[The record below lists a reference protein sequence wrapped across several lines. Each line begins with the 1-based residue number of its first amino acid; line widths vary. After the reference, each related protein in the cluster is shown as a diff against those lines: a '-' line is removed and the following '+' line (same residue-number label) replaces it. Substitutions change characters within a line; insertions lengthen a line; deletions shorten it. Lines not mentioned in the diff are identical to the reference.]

1 MPLPSNTLRCAATLE
16 TRLTKPSS
24 TKACTSHRAAWWLSA
39 VLFSGVV
46 AQAQTAPTVSP
57 AAPAIA
63 TAPASDPSSVLNS
76 GLNAPLFYQLLL
88 GELNVRGGDPGAGY
102 SLILDAA
109 RKQRDPALFR
119 RAVEV
124 ALQSRSGE
132 AALTA
137 ARAWSVDQP
146 KDPEAER
153 FVLQILLALNRV
165 EQTGPVLRAII
176 ERNPPAE
183 RSNTINA
190 IPQTFARVPDKASAL
205 AVVREALAPALK
217 QRDQAAAAWT
227 TIGRMQLALDQ
238 PGLALTSA
246 REGHAAD
253 PASPFPALLALE
265 LLERGQED
273 AEPIVLRQLQAGTDE
288 GKSQDAAVALTYARV
303 LLDLQRNPQA
313 RVQLDGLTTRR
324 PDLPEP
330 WLLLASLQVQVNSLP
345 AAAQSLHTFMTL
357 ARQSGDERV
366 LRGLTQA
373 YLLMAQI
380 AEKQQDFVAANAWLD
395 RIENADEIM
404 AAQMRRA
411 SLLARQGQRD
421 EARALLRNLPE
432 RRSGD
437 ARLKLVA
444 EAQLLRDLKDHRG
457 AYEVYGE
464 ALKRFPDDA
473 ELLYDQA
480 MMAEK
485 ADLLDEMERL
495 LRQLIAAKPDHHHAY
510 NALGYSLADRNLRL
524 VEAKQLIEKA
534 VSLAPDDAYIQ
545 DSLGWVEFRLGNT
558 ARALEILAA
567 AYAKR
572 PDAEIAAHLG
582 EVLWVS
588 GQREQALNIWREGLL
603 AASDSET
610 LQSTFKRLQVK
621 P

>member
-1 MPLPSNTLRCAATLE
+1 MNTSRRVATLE
-16 TRLTKPSS
+16 TRTKKPPARRS
-24 TKACTSHRAAWWLSA
+24 RARVAWGWWLGA
-39 VLFSGVV
+39 ALLAAGA
-46 AQAQTAPTVSP
+46 AQAQDAPLSPPVVPAEKAASTP
-57 AAPAIA
+57 AA
-63 TAPASDPSSVLNS
+63 SVSRSALT
-76 GLNAPLFYQLLL
+76 APLFYQLLL
-88 GELNVRGGDPGAGY
+88 GELNVRAGDAGAGY

-109 RKQRDPALFR
+109 RKQRDPALYR

-132 AALTA
+132 AALGA
-137 ARAWSVDQP
+137 ARAWSQDQP
-146 KDPEAER
+146 QDAEAER

-165 EQTGPVLRAII
+165 HETGPVLRAII
-176 ERNPPAE
+176 ERTPAGE

-190 IPQTFARVPDKASAL
+190 IPQTFARVADKAGAL
-205 AVVREALAPALK
+205 AVVRGALTPSLK
-217 QRDQAAAAWT
+217 QSGQAAAAWT
-227 TIGRMQLALDQ
+227 TIGRMQLALEQ

-246 REGHAAD
+246 REGHAAE

-265 LLERGQED
+265 LFERGQD
-273 AEPIVLRQLQAGTDE
+273 GAEAIVLRQIEADTQRQ
-288 GKSQDAAVALTYARV
+288 SPDAAVALTYARV
-303 LLDLQRNPQA
+303 LLDLQRNAQA
-313 RVQLDGLTTRR
+313 RAQLDALTTRR

-330 WLLLASLQVQVNSLP
+330 WLLLASLQVQANSLP
-345 AAAQSLHTFMTL
+345 PATQSLQTFMTL

-366 LRGLTQA
+366 QRGLTQA

-380 AEKQQDFVAANAWLD
+380 AEKQQDFTAANAWLD

-432 RRSGD
+432 RRNGD

-444 EAQLLRDLKDHRG
+444 EAQLMRDLKDYRA

-464 ALKRFPDDA
+464 AVKRFPDDT

-480 MMAEK
+480 MMAER
-485 ADLLDEMERL
+485 ADLMDEMERL
-495 LRQLIAAKPDHHHAY
+495 LRQLIAAKPDHYHAH
-510 NALGYSLADRNLRL
+510 NALGYSLADRNVRL
-524 VEAKQLIEKA
+524 VEARQLIEKA
-534 VSLAPDDAYIQ
+534 VSLSPNDAYIQ

-558 ARALEILAA
+558 ARALEILTA

-582 EVLWVS
+582 EVLWVR
-588 GQREQALNIWREGLL
+588 GQREQALKIWREGLL
-603 AASDSET
+603 AAGDNET
-610 LQSTFKRLQVK
+610 LQETLKRLQVK

>member
-1 MPLPSNTLRCAATLE
+1 MNTLRRVATPK
-16 TRLTKPSS
+16 TRPTNP
-24 TKACTSHRAAWWLSA
+24 AGAEARTSPRAAWWLSA
-39 VLFSGVV
+39 ALLAGGA
-46 AQAQTAPTVSP
+46 AQAQTAPTAAP
-57 AAPAIA
+57 AAPAISAGA
-63 TAPASDPSSVLNS
+63 TEAARPLSSELD
-76 GLNAPLFYQLLL
+76 APLFYQLLL

-137 ARAWSVDQP
+137 ARAWSADQP
-146 KDPEAER
+146 KDAEAER
-153 FVLQILLALNRV
+153 FVLQILLTLNRI
-165 EQTGPVLRAII
+165 EETGPVLRAII
-176 ERNPPAE
+176 ERNPAAE

-190 IPQTFARVPDKASAL
+190 IPQTFARVPDKATAL

-238 PGLALTSA
+238 PGATLTSA
-246 REGHAAD
+246 REGHTAD

-265 LLERGQED
+265 LFERGQED
-273 AEPIVLRQLQAGTDE
+273 AEPIVLRQLQASAQGNP
-288 GKSQDAAVALTYARV
+288 QDTAVALTYARV
-303 LLDLQRNPQA
+303 LLDLQRNAQA
-313 RVQLDGLTTRR
+313 RTQLDALTTRR
-324 PDLPEP
+324 PELPEP
-330 WLLLASLQVQVNSLP
+330 WLLLATLQVQANSLP
-345 AAAQSLHTFMTL
+345 AAAQSLQTFMTL

-366 LRGLTQA
+366 ARGLTQA
-373 YLLMAQI
+373 YLIMAQI
-380 AEKQQDFVAANAWLD
+380 AEKQQDFAAANAWLD
-395 RIENADEIM
+395 RIENAEDIM

-411 SLLARQGQRD
+411 SLLARQGQVAQ
-421 EARALLRNLPE
+421 ARALLRNLPE
-432 RRSGD
+432 RRNGD

-444 EAQLLRDLKDHRG
+444 EAQLLRDLKDHQG
-457 AYEVYGE
+457 AFEVYGE
-464 ALKRFPDDA
+464 AVKRFPDDV

-485 ADLLDEMERL
+485 ADLLSEMERL
-495 LRQLIAAKPDHHHAY
+495 LRQLIAVKPDHHHAY

-524 VEAKQLIEKA
+524 TEAKQLIEKA

-558 ARALEILAA
+558 TRALEILAE

-582 EVLWVS
+582 EVLWS
-588 GQREQALNIWREGLL
+588 NGQREQALKIWREGLL
-603 AASDSET
+603 ADSDNET
-610 LQSTFKRLQVK
+610 LQDTFKRLQVK

>member
-1 MPLPSNTLRCAATLE
+1 MPLPLNTLRCAATPE
-16 TRLTKPSS
+16 IRPTHPAGTGARS
-24 TKACTSHRAAWWLSA
+24 SHRAAWWLGA
-39 VLFSGVV
+39 VLLMGGA
-46 AQAQTAPTVSP
+46 AQAQNTPAAAQTAPVNVTE
-57 AAPAIA
+57 AA
-63 TAPASDPSSVLNS
+63 SSLSSVVNS
-76 GLNAPLFYQLLL
+76 ALNAPLFYQLLL
-88 GELNVRGGDPGAGY
+88 GELNVRGGDPGEGY

-137 ARAWSVDQP
+137 ARAWSADQP
-146 KDPEAER
+146 KDAEAER

-165 EQTGPVLRAII
+165 DETGPVLRAII
-176 ERNPPAE
+176 ERNPAAE

-238 PGLALTSA
+238 PGLALSSA

-265 LLERGQED
+265 LLERGEAD
-273 AEPIVLRQLQAGTDE
+273 AEPIVLRQLQADTE
-288 GKSQDAAVALTYARV
+288 GKAQDSAVALTYARV
-303 LLDLQRNPQA
+303 LLDLQRNAQA
-313 RVQLDGLTTRR
+313 RAQLDALTAKR
-324 PDLPEP
+324 PELPEP
-330 WLLLASLQVQVNSLP
+330 WLLLASLQVQANSLP
-345 AAAQSLHTFMTL
+345 AATQSLQTFMTL
-357 ARQSGDERV
+357 ARQSSDERV
-366 LRGLTQA
+366 ARGLTQA

-380 AEKQQDFVAANAWLD
+380 AEKQQDFAAANAWLD

-411 SLLARQGQRD
+411 SLLARQGQRA

-444 EAQLLRDLKDHRG
+444 EAQLLRDLKDYQG
-457 AYEVYGE
+457 AYGVYGE
-464 ALKRFPDDA
+464 AVKRFPDDT

-485 ADLLDEMERL
+485 ADMLGEMERL

-510 NALGYSLADRNLRL
+510 NALGYSLAERNLRL
-524 VEAKQLIEKA
+524 AEAKQLIEKA
-534 VSLAPDDAYIQ
+534 LSFVPDDAYIQ

-582 EVLWVS
+582 EVLWIS
-588 GQREQALNIWREGLL
+588 GQREQALKIWREGLL
-603 AASDSET
+603 AASDNET
-610 LQSTFKRLQVK
+610 LQETFKRLQVK

>member
-1 MPLPSNTLRCAATLE
+1 MLA
-16 TRLTKPSS
+16 
-24 TKACTSHRAAWWLSA
+24 
-39 VLFSGVV
+39 SGA
-46 AQAQTAPTVSP
+46 AQAQTAPT
-57 AAPAIA
+57 AAP
-63 TAPASDPSSVLNS
+63 TAPAVSASIADAAPPLDSVLNS
-76 GLNAPLFYQLLL
+76 ELNAPLFYQLLL

-137 ARAWSVDQP
+137 ARAWSADQP

-165 EQTGPVLRAII
+165 EETAPVLRAII
-176 ERNPPAE
+176 ERNPAAE
-183 RSNTINA
+183 RANTIHA
-190 IPQTFARVPDKASAL
+190 IPQTFARVPDKAAAL

-227 TIGRMQLALDQ
+227 TIGRMQLALDL

-246 REGHAAD
+246 REGNTAD

-265 LLERGQED
+265 LFERGEKD
-273 AEPIVLRQLQAGTDE
+273 AESIVLRQLQAGTE
-288 GKSQDAAVALTYARV
+288 GNSRDTAVALSYARV
-303 LLDLQRNPQA
+303 LLDLQRNAQA
-313 RVQLDGLTTRR
+313 RTQLDALTNRR
-324 PDLPEP
+324 PELPEP
-330 WLLLASLQVQVNSLP
+330 WLLLASLQVQANSLP
-345 AAAQSLHTFMTL
+345 AAAQSLQTFMTL

-366 LRGLTQA
+366 ARGLTQA

-380 AEKQQDFVAANAWLD
+380 AEKQQDFATANAWLD
-395 RIENADEIM
+395 RIENADDIM

-411 SLLARQGQRD
+411 SLLARQGQRA

-432 RRSGD
+432 RRNGD

-444 EAQLLRDLKDHRG
+444 EAQLLRDLKDYQS
-457 AYEVYGE
+457 AYAVFGE
-464 ALKRFPDDA
+464 AVKRFPGDT

-485 ADLLDEMERL
+485 ADLIDEMERL
-495 LRQLIAAKPDHHHAY
+495 LRQLIAIKPDHHHAH

-524 VEAKQLIEKA
+524 AEAKQLIEKA

-545 DSLGWVEFRLGNT
+545 DSLGWVEFRLGNN

-588 GQREQALNIWREGLL
+588 GQREQALKIWREGLL
-603 AASDSET
+603 AASDNET
-610 LQSTFKRLQVK
+610 LQGTLKRLQVK